1 MGSCQLRSSKA
12 FPKSLALAF
21 SLVLVL
27 GIALVNYAS
36 TLDLRFSFFYLL
48 PVALASWRVG
58 RGAGMALSVGSA
70 AIWLVQ
76 HLVESRLDPTRRTTA
91 YFNAVLLLSSFALFS
106 WLLSAL
112 GRALAREKEAARVDP
127 LTGIPNRRAFF
138 ELAESEVQRASR
150 YRRRFTVVYL
160 DVDDF
165 KAINDRR
172 GHAAGDRVLQRLAQ
186 TIREVLRTND
196 FGARLGGDE
205 FIVLLP
211 ETGVAEADVVLDR
224 LRRRIADAQCAVD
237 GPLTVSTG
245 CVTFETPPASV
256 DEVLKLADETMYS
269 AKVAGINGL
278 ARRVLGGS
286 DRAERT
292 DPAR

>member
-1 MGSCQLRSSKA
+1 
-12 FPKSLALAF
+12 
-21 SLVLVL
+21 
-27 GIALVNYAS
+27 
-36 TLDLRFSFFYLL
+36 
-48 PVALASWRVG
+48 
-58 RGAGMALSVGSA
+58 
-70 AIWLVQ
+70 
-76 HLVESRLDPTRRTTA
+76 
-91 YFNAVLLLSSFALFS
+91 
-106 WLLSAL
+106 
-112 GRALAREKEAARVDP
+112 
-127 LTGIPNRRAFF
+127 
-138 ELAESEVQRASR
+138 
-150 YRRRFTVVYL
+150 L

-186 TIREVLRTND
+186 AIREVLRTND

-224 LRRRIADAQCAVD
+224 LRRRIADAQCAED
-237 GPLTVSTG
+237 GLLTVSTG
-245 CVTFETPPASV
+245 CVTFETAPASV

-278 ARRVLGGS
+278 ARRVLGGA